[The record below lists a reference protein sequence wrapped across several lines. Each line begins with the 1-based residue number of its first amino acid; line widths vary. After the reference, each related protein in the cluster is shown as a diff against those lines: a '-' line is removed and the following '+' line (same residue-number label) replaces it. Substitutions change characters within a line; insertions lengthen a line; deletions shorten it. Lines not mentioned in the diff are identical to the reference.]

1 MSDNVV
7 TVEAMKELERRWSA
21 ADSAASKASLYAED
35 AIFDNIN
42 EQPIMGRDAIQAHYD
57 GPVEINALT
66 FDDREAVIMGN
77 WGYTSG
83 IFTYRGKNGFF
94 QGHFLHVF
102 KPVGGE
108 LRMFRHIFDVCDGE
122 CSD

>member
-42 EQPIMGRDAIQAHYD
+42 EQPLMGRDAIQAHYEGD
-57 GPVEINALT
+57 VEIDALT
-66 FDDREAVIMGN
+66 FDDREAVVLGN

-83 IFTYRGKNGFF
+83 IWTYRGQGGFN

-102 KPVGGE
+102 KPVDGE
-108 LRMFRHIFDVCDGE
+108 LKMIRHIHDVCDGE
-122 CSD
+122 CPD